1 MSFYQK
7 RKIVMR
13 VKCSLSVNLLNHNQN
28 SKLLNILKYD
38 NFYFKKLKSNI
49 IVDYSFVTNKM

>member
-13 VKCSLSVNLLNHNQN
+13 VKCSLSVNLLNPNQN
-28 SKLLNILKYD
+28 SKLLNILKY